1 MHQRESND
9 VSTLQSCRIL
19 PGHLV
24 PTIAGPNLSLPSLF
38 NLAAAPPSV
47 ASVLILASTVPRN
60 SLPALSLVRSL
71 SSLLSLSLQLEK
83 FPTAKRRRRRGGFYL
98 HYTLG
103 GGGGDCAAAAE
114 DFQIWSPS

>member
-60 SLPALSLVRSL
+60 SLPALSS
-71 SSLLSLSLQLEK
+71 SSLLP
-83 FPTAKRRRRRGGFYL
+83 FPYNLNNFPLPDSVG
-98 HYTLG
+98 
-103 GGGGDCAAAAE
+103 AAAFIYITHSAHSGE
-114 DFQIWSPS
+114 EEM

>member
-60 SLPALSLVRSL
+60 SLPARSPALSS
-71 SSLLSLSLQLEK
+71 SSLLP
-83 FPTAKRRRRRGGFYL
+83 FPYNLNNFPLPDSVG
-98 HYTLG
+98 
-103 GGGGDCAAAAE
+103 AAAFIYITHSAHSE
-114 DFQIWSPS
+114 EEEEM